1 MIEKILREVWKYF
14 HFNLKQTRKSKNPG
28 KNFFA
33 LNNTH
38 YNDIN
43 RYSRSEKTMN
53 IKSFQSF
60 EAS

>member
-1 MIEKILREVWKYF
+1 MSIMRAKTP
-14 HFNLKQTRKSKNPG
+14 HFNLKQTRKSKNPD

-43 RYSRSEKTMN
+43 IY
-53 IKSFQSF
+53 
-60 EAS
+60 